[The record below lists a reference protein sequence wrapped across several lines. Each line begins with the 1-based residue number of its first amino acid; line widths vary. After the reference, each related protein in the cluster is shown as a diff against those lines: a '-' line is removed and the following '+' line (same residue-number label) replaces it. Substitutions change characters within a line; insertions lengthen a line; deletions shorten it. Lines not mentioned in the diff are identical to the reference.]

1 MAYETAAVAILIIV
15 ILVAIIVIV
24 LMIYYSCYVYYDNNE
39 DDTENDNTNSQD
51 NIYNRRILR
60 KNNNKTTLN
69 NIQTPLVTKKNL
81 KKDKIDIIDTSIEDE
96 INRLVNSNISNQLN
110 EDNFLRNQQIIT
122 VNKNNNKYNNSD
134 EIDVMHCEENF
145 KKVNILDD
153 INIRGKSVYEFINKK
168 RFPNII
174 KINRNQQLD
183 NDIENNTLIKF
194 DENNYYQ
201 VDLPN
206 DTEGLSL
213 NFWNGSMTSQSICS
227 NKPILSKDTVSLIK
241 ILHPSTFISLICSGS
256 TWIITNIIGDEIIN
270 ISPFKN
276 NENKITTQNNIVNE
290 TDDITRTPITKVR
303 GTLFQN
309 DNNGINQSNFS
320 LNINQQISNSMLRT
334 NTQLNIADSVSS
346 IEDDLKRLL
355 ESSNF

>member
-24 LMIYYSCYVYYDNNE
+24 LMIYYSCYVDYDNNE
-39 DDTENDNTNSQD
+39 DDNTNSQD

-81 KKDKIDIIDTSIEDE
+81 KKDKIDIIDTSI
-96 INRLVNSNISNQLN
+96 

-303 GTLFQN
+303 ETLFQN

-320 LNINQQISNSMLRT
+320 LNINQQISNSMLKT
-334 NTQLNIADSVSS
+334 NTQLNVADSVSS
-346 IEDDLKRLL
+346 IEDNLKRLL
-355 ESSNF
+355 ESSNFYI